1 MSQKSEWKDKATP
14 GSRARMCW
22 EVVAGLV
29 PGSPIPELTRRW
41 TVSSE
46 TYYRIM
52 ELPQED
58 YDKEFPAH
66 AGNPIREFQKEAEDY
81 AAALTNPAH
90 VNWVRVDWIY
100 F

>member
-1 MSQKSEWKDKATP
+1 MAQWKDKVTP

-29 PGSPIPELTRRW
+29 PGTPIPELTRRW

-58 YDKEFPAH
+58 
-66 AGNPIREFQKEAEDY
+66 
-81 AAALTNPAH
+81 
-90 VNWVRVDWIY
+90 
-100 F
+100 